1 LKLAWRDLV
10 ARYGVPGYVQDGTRR
25 QASIAV
31 IAYGKLGGWELGYG
45 SDLDLVFLHD
55 SVGEEQRTEG
65 ERVVENNVFFSR
77 LVQRLIH
84 ILSTV
89 TSSGATYEID
99 TRLRPSGAAG
109 QLVTNC
115 EAFGQYQLGE
125 AWVWEHQAL
134 VRARPIAG
142 DAALAARFAEI
153 RTQVLARPREP
164 AALQRDIVEMRE
176 RMLKELDRGNA
187 RSFDLKHGLGGIT
200 DIEFMVQYAVLRW
213 AGEHSPLLAWTDNL
227 RLLETIADLGLLPA
241 PLCRGLHDA
250 YFAYRAELHR
260 CALQQIDGLVDA
272 ERFQAQRREV
282 REIWNTV
289 LSPQPH
295 AGEST

>member
-1 LKLAWRDLV
+1 V
-10 ARYGVPGYVQDGTRR
+10 V
-25 QASIAV
+25 
-31 IAYGKLGGWELGYG
+31 AYGKLGGWELGYG

-55 SVGEEQRTEG
+55 SHGEDQRTQG
-65 ERVVENNVFFSR
+65 ERAVENNVFFSR

-84 ILSTV
+84 ILATV
-89 TSSGATYEID
+89 TPSGATYEVD

-115 EAFGQYQLGE
+115 EAFASYQLRE

-134 VRARPIAG
+134 VRARAIAG
-142 DAALAARFAEI
+142 DDRLAARFGDIRAE
-153 RTQVLARPREP
+153 VLARPRDGE
-164 AALQRDIVEMRE
+164 ALKRDIVEMRE
-176 RMLKELDRGNA
+176 RMCKELDRGNA
-187 RSFDLKHGLGGIT
+187 ASFDLKHGPGGIT

-213 AGEHSPLLAWTDNL
+213 AGAHPSLLAWTDNL

-241 PLCRGLHDA
+241 TLCRGLHDA

-272 ERFQAQRREV
+272 HVFQAQRQEV

-289 LSPQPH
+289 LSPQAH